1 MGVPS
6 MHGDARPAKA
16 HQENEYGRR
25 RPVSIREGA
34 ASSNCDAITSTQH
47 FQPTFGTRLYASGAM
62 NRLVRR
68 VGHLPRGFKLC
79 RIQDSRGN
87 RGGLE
92 EVTSLSMHAWYSTA
106 SRWGPETQGYCGGY
120 NAGPTRQPI
129 AIQTVAVPRHSR
141 TRDLRMHACMCGCN
155 VATIAREP
163 FARVVLRTAVP
174 FLVGVCEEAL
184 LPFSPSFSP
193 SVGLV
198 NKRFS
203 SSTCG

>member
-1 MGVPS
+1 

-141 TRDLRMHACMCGCN
+141 TRDLRMHACAA
-155 VATIAREP
+155 ATWPPSRVNRLHVSYYVRP
-163 FARVVLRTAVP
+163 YLFLLGFAKKLFSLFP
-174 FLVGVCEEAL
+174 LFFPPL
-184 LPFSPSFSP
+184 LD
-193 SVGLV
+193 L
-198 NKRFS
+198 
-203 SSTCG
+203 